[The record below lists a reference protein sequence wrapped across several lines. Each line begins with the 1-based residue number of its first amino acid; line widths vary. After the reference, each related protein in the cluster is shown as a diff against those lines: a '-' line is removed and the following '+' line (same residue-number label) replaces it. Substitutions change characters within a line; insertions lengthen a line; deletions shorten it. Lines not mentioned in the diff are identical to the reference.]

1 MPRIYNWGVGPG
13 QIQMDPSLPWKM
25 STCGSRLSFFSL
37 FSFRLLSFSAF
48 SSSVFS
54 FFRNWNIFTDYLI
67 TFSTKIH
74 HFSSILLRSYFT
86 FLSLF
91 YSFFQI
97 LNSLFYFRTLLF
109 LDYYFILIFE
119 FNCSCNFLNERECW
133 ENSKKGKRQTVM
145 KLLINLSISELY
157 G

>member
-1 MPRIYNWGVGPG
+1 MIGSGRYMPRIYNWGVGPG

-67 TFSTKIH
+67 TFSLKFI
-74 HFSSILLRSYFT
+74 T
-86 FLSLF
+86 FRQFCSEVISLF
-91 YSFFQI
+91 CHFFI
-97 LNSLFYFRTLLF
+97 LFFSNFELTVLFQNFITIFRLLFYFNF
-109 LDYYFILIFE
+109 WIF
-119 FNCSCNFLNERECW
+119 
-133 ENSKKGKRQTVM
+133 
-145 KLLINLSISELY
+145 
-157 G
+157 